1 MNIFDVRENL
11 DTIVF
16 DHDQQIKD
24 LAAQLLE
31 LKQSTAMFNPGM
43 SVTQG
48 DVTPM
53 MEFKRREWVG
63 LTDREFQPMIQ
74 KAMAYYGY
82 DQSEPSHLTAGAG
95 FRVFAY
101 AIEAK
106 LREKNG
112 G

>member
-1 MNIFDVRENL
+1 MSDKLRA
-11 DTIVF
+11 
-16 DHDQQIKD
+16 
-24 LAAQLLE
+24 AAQAAYRTMVAMELSDGSKREWDTAIAELRAALAETEQEPMLE
-31 LKQSTAMFNPGM
+31 MNP
-43 SVTQG
+43 
-48 DVTPM
+48 
-53 MEFKRREWVG
+53 EKRPWVG

-106 LREKNG
+106 LREKNT
-112 G
+112 

>member
-1 MNIFDVRENL
+1 MS
-11 DTIVF
+11 DTPRTDALIYRKNTLERQR
-16 DHDQQIKD
+16 HELLD
-24 LAAQLLE
+24 LALALERELAEAKAQR
-31 LKQSTAMFNPGM
+31 P
-43 SVTQG
+43 
-48 DVTPM
+48 
-53 MEFKRREWVG
+53 WVG

>member
-1 MNIFDVRENL
+1 
-11 DTIVF
+11 
-16 DHDQQIKD
+16 
-24 LAAQLLE
+24 
-31 LKQSTAMFNPGM
+31 MFKTCCGDCGECWYVGNPR
-43 SVTQG
+43 TCTCP
-48 DVTPM
+48 DETT
-53 MEFKRREWVG
+53 KRPWVG